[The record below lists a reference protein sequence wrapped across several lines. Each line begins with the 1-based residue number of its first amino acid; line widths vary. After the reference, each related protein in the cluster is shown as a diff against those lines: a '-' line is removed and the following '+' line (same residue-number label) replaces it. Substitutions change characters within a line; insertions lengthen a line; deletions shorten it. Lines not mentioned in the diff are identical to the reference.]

1 MIHASIYGRLAKD
14 PKERTTASGKPMAI
28 ASLAVDATQNNSDT
42 EETVWVSVLA
52 FGKQAEILAR
62 HKKGEMLAVTGRLT
76 QSRWTGKDGQERT
89 GFSLVADAL
98 VSCRTVRPSR
108 KTKPK
113 AQGYP
118 EGFGNNG
125 PEFEDDELPF

>member
-14 PKERTTASGKPMAI
+14 PQERTTSTGKEMTI
-28 ASLAVDATQNNSDT
+28 AALAVDATPNKADT

-52 FGKQAEILAR
+52 FGKQAETLAK
-62 HKKGEMLAVTGRLT
+62 HAKGEMIAATGRLT

-89 GFSLVADAL
+89 GFSLMADAI

-108 KTKPK
+108 KAMPK

-118 EGFGNNG
+118 EDFGNNG